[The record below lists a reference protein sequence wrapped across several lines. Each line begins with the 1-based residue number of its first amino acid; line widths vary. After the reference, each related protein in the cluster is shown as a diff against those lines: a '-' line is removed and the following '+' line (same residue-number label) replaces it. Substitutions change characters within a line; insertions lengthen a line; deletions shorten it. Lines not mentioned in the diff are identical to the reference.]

1 MNRLLA
7 LGFLFSPLASA
18 SAAEKVVVVKTADAP
33 VIAELASGFK
43 SAFPGSPA
51 DEVLFVD
58 GGEAA
63 LAKRLSGAT
72 VVLSVGPK
80 AATAVAGARATGHT
94 IAVVPGAQADPK
106 RHGPTMRLQP
116 PSDGIITAVAWLG
129 QYKRVGLVTD
139 SKERLD
145 VAKVAASS
153 RGLTLVGVAVA
164 GARDVAPAVTGM
176 LKSIDVLVI
185 DVTEGMG
192 LQDVQSILRTADTEK
207 IPVIG
212 TSEGFIKAGAPM
224 AIAIDPRNVGAEAG
238 RLAASKASGLFD
250 PRRFRL
256 LVNLVV
262 TQRLGLSVPQD
273 KGIVANNI
281 LTMDVDAAELA
292 QATSRPVAVAGGGGV
307 ATKPTITK
315 QGRLIFPSQTGLRQA
330 EVVLEVEVKADGSL
344 GTTKVVRGDQ
354 LFADAAVTSLRS
366 WQFKPGTNDG
376 KPVDGTLR
384 LNLKFQK

>member
-1 MNRLLA
+1 MKRLLA
-7 LGFLFSPLASA
+7 LGFLLSPLATA

-63 LAKRLSGAT
+63 LAKKLQGAT

-80 AATAVAGARATGHT
+80 AANAVAGAGATGHT

-176 LKSIDVLVI
+176 LKNIDVLVI

-238 RLAASKASGLFD
+238 RLASAKASGLFD

-281 LTMDVDAAELA
+281 LTMDVDAAELS
-292 QATSRPVAVAGGGGV
+292 QATARPIAVAGL
-307 ATKPTITK
+307 ATQPTIAK
-315 QGRLIFPSQTGLRQA
+315 RGRLVFPSQTGLRQA
-330 EVVLEVEVKADGSL
+330 EVVLEVEVKADGTL